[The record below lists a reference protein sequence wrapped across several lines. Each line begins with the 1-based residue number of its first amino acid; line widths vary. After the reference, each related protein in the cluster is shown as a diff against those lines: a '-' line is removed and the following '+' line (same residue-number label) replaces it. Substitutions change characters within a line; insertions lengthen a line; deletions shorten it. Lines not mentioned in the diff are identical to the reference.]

1 MVSSFNEVYI
11 VDFLRTPFTR
21 FTRKELEKDP
31 YYDLRPEE
39 LNAIVIRKLI
49 EKNGI
54 NPKEID
60 EILVGTALQVG
71 EQWHYGGRHT
81 IFAARLP
88 VEIPTVAVDRQCAS
102 SITTVAFGAMEIAT
116 GVADI
121 VLAGGVEKM
130 SKTPMFNNPYIIPN
144 MKFMTDPTFAEYDMA
159 TGYVMG
165 LTAEKLAEESGITRE
180 EMDKWSLRSH
190 QLAWKAL
197 QEGYFKGEI
206 IPIEVEKDGQKIR
219 VEHDQSIRP
228 DTSLEKLAQLPPAFK
243 PNGVITAGNSA
254 PLNSGAAFVLL
265 MSKDAVKRYGLT
277 PMARVKSIGFAGVHP
292 AVMGKGPVPASKK
305 ALEKAGLRAKD
316 IDLWEINEAFAVV
329 TLYAIK
335 HLEIEEDRVN
345 KRGGAI
351 AIGHPLGATGARLI
365 GTLARQLI
373 LEGKDLGVATLCVGG
388 GQGAALVIERV

>member
-1 MVSSFNEVYI
+1 MSIGFENVYI
-11 VDFLRTPFTR
+11 IDFLRTPFSR
-21 FTRKELEKDP
+21 VTRKEPEKDP
-31 YYDLRPEE
+31 YYDIRPEE
-39 LNAIVIRKLI
+39 LSGMIVRKLI
-49 EKNGI
+49 ERNNI
-54 NPKEID
+54 NPNEID
-60 EILVGTALQVG
+60 EIIVGTALQVG

-81 IFAARLP
+81 VFAARLP
-88 VEIPTVAVDRQCAS
+88 VTIPAMAIDRQCAS
-102 SITTVAFGAMEIAT
+102 SITTVAVGAMEIAT

-121 VLAGGVEKM
+121 VIAGGVEKM
-130 SKTPMFNNPYIIPN
+130 SRTPMYNNPFIIPN
-144 MKFMTDPTFAEYDMA
+144 SKFLTDPTYAEYDLV

-180 EMDKWSLRSH
+180 EMDRWSLRSH

-197 QEGYFKGEI
+197 QEGYFKGELL
-206 IPIEVEKDGQKIR
+206 PIEVEKDGQKI
-219 VEHDQSIRP
+219 VIDYDQSIRP

-243 PNGVITAGNSA
+243 PNGKITAGNSS
-254 PLNSGAAFVLL
+254 PMNSGASFILL
-265 MSKDAVKRYGLT
+265 MSKNALKKYGLT
-277 PMARVKSIGFAGVHP
+277 PMAKIKSVAFAGVHP
-292 AVMGKGPVPASKK
+292 AVMGKGPVPATKK
-305 ALEKAGLRAKD
+305 ALEKVSLRAKD

-335 HLEIEEDRVN
+335 HLEIEEERVN

-351 AIGHPLGATGARLI
+351 AIGHPLGATGARII